1 MLYTLKRHPVPIEAT
16 LRDCLV
22 LTYALPRETLEPL
35 LPPGLALDCFDA
47 HANIRNCREDATES
61 RPSLASS
68 REVFGFL
75 AVAVV
80 QADYLRPAFLPPAYG
95 RSFVL
100 AGYRIFTK
108 FRTPQ
113 GRTLRGLFIL
123 RSDANDRRMVT
134 FGNLLTHYHYHV
146 CDASIARSGTHLE
159 VNVTTPDG
167 FGDLCV
173 RANPRT
179 EGFLPVHSPFKTARE
194 ARRFAG
200 PLPYTFD
207 YEPQTHSIVVIKGV
221 RPTWNPTLVAAGVSR
236 CAFLEREPFRDA
248 RPTLASAFYVHDIPY
263 RWERGRRFSLKE
275 VSS

>member
-1 MLYTLKRHPVPIEAT
+1 MLYTLKRHPVPMEAT

-35 LPPGLALDCFDA
+35 LPPGLSLDCFGD
-47 HANIRNCREDATES
+47 
-61 RPSLASS
+61 
-68 REVFGFL
+68 FGFL
-75 AVAVV
+75 AIAVV
-80 QADYLRPAFLPPAYG
+80 QADHLRPAFLPPACG

-123 RSDANDRRMVT
+123 RSDTDDRRMVT
-134 FGNLLTHYHYHV
+134 FGNLLTHYHYHL
-146 CDASIARSGTHLE
+146 CAASFARSAKDLQI
-159 VNVTTPDG
+159 NITTPDG
-167 FGDLCV
+167 FGDLFV
-173 RANPRT
+173 RANLRT
-179 EGFLPVHSPFKTARE
+179 EGFLPVHSPFKTARD

-207 YEPQTHSIVVIKGV
+207 YEPQTNSIVVIKGV
-221 RPTWNPTLVAAGVSR
+221 RPNWNPTLVAAEVSR
-236 CAFLEREPFRDA
+236 CTFFDREPFRGA
-248 RPTLASAFYVHDIPY
+248 RPMLASAFYVHDIPY

-275 VSS
+275 VSP